1 MPRIGPLIGRPGTEG
16 QLEYIMPIKA
26 PPILRP
32 DALVTVVLGSYT
44 SEHVPV
50 QQIQQQR
57 FFASETYI
65 CRDPVGRHKGQ
76 EE

>member
-1 MPRIGPLIGRPGTEG
+1 MPRIGPLIGRPGREG

-50 QQIQQQR
+50 Q
-57 FFASETYI
+57 
-65 CRDPVGRHKGQ
+65 
-76 EE
+76 